1 VLPRCTTGRSPRR
14 LRGRGYSRCPRDAD
28 AQLAEQL
35 RRAIAAQAVRAVDAA
50 PAQRAAVAVTVVE
63 EGLGADLPGLPR
75 HLAWSRRAA
84 LLLTRRAAGLKRHA
98 GQWSFPGGRIE
109 PGESPEVAALRELH
123 EEVGLQ
129 LGPEAL
135 LGRLDDFSTCSG
147 FVITPVVAF
156 AGAARE
162 LELDGGEV
170 ASAHRIPLI
179 EFERAD
185 APWLDPLP
193 GSEHP
198 VLRMPVGG
206 TWIAAP
212 TAALIYQLVEW
223 GLRGRGTRVAHY
235 EQPTFAWR

>member
-1 VLPRCTTGRSPRR
+1 M
-14 LRGRGYSRCPRDAD
+14 DAD

-35 RRAIAAQAVRAVDAA
+35 RRAIASQALHTIEAG
-50 PAQRAAVAVTVVE
+50 PAQRAAVAVTLVE
-63 EGLGADLPGLPR
+63 EGHGAELAGLPR
-75 HLAWSRRAA
+75 QAQWSRRAA

-98 GQWSFPGGRIE
+98 GQWSFPGGRMD
-109 PGESPEVAALRELH
+109 PGESPEAAALRELH
-123 EEVGLQ
+123 EEVGL
-129 LGPEAL
+129 LPGPAAV
-135 LGRLDDFSTCSG
+135 LGRLDDFSTRSG
-147 FVITPVVAF
+147 FVITPVVVF
-156 AGAARE
+156 AGTAPE
-162 LELDGGEV
+162 LELDAGEV

-198 VLRMPVGG
+198 VLRMPVGD